1 MSQFNN
7 KQLNPS
13 TGGLPI
19 PAWAIIAMVALA
31 NLIIGGILYA
41 VMHRVVLHKIND
53 NSPGT
58 TYTPVHI
65 DEV

>member
-1 MSQFNN
+1 M
-7 KQLNPS
+7 
-13 TGGLPI
+13 
-19 PAWAIIAMVALA
+19 PAWVIIAIVALG